1 MRDFPDYC
9 PHQLDALLAPGLE
22 HPSLEP
28 ATAAQAKAEK
38 TDQLIAISE
47 LLRDRSRVLLEF
59 SDDVKQRGHI
69 HRTESRALSQ
79 SGLIR
84 R

>member
-1 MRDFPDYC
+1 MRDFPDLGPYA
-9 PHQLDALLAPGLE
+9 LDALLAPELE
-22 HPSLEP
+22 RSSIEG
-28 ATAAQAKAEK
+28 ATVVQKKADK
-38 TDQLIAISE
+38 TDQLIAISRV
-47 LLRDRSRVLLEF
+47 LRDRSRVLLEF